1 MITKTN
7 FWKSIR
13 KELKEMEQSKKLTA
27 VIMKKIKD
35 IPQNENKT
43 RET

>member
-7 FWKSIR
+7 IWKSIQ
-13 KELKEMEQSKKLTA
+13 KELKNFEQSRNLTA
-27 VIMKKIKD
+27 EVMKRIKE
-35 IPQNENKT
+35 IPQDEDKT